1 MPVFNANDRLTS
13 CIPVGD
19 SVQLFSPTDVLVA
32 GNNSIVVCIQQP
44 GPGVRGVRQF
54 TINFASSP
62 TDVVKIY
69 GSNIAPT
76 AAGPDPNGFLLYTS
90 TNTQADQYEDSFAYI
105 FYWAQ
110 LTSQSGGGALT
121 VRMKQV

>member
-1 MPVFNANDRLTS
+1 MPAFNANDRLTY

-19 SVQLFSPTDVLVA
+19 AIDLFASSDTLTAPVS
-32 GNNSIVVCIQQP
+32 SIVCCIQQP

-62 TDVVKIY
+62 TDVVEVL

-76 AAGPDPNGFLLYTS
+76 SAGPDPNGFVLYTS
-90 TNTQADQYEDSFAYI
+90 TSTQADQYEDANAFI
-105 FYWAQ
+105 FYWAK
-110 LTSQSGGGALT
+110 LVSQSGGGALT
-121 VRMKQV
+121 VRMKQA